1 MVWKNWT
8 AVSDESYNK
17 IMKKQFSPD
26 YKVKVV
32 LEALKGLK
40 SPSEIASA
48 YQVHPTQIG
57 FWKKRVLEGAKT
69 LFENEKKKDEPNQ
82 QKLID
87 ELYKII
93 GQRDT
98 ELEWMKKNMLALDT

>member
-1 MVWKNWT
+1 MV
-8 AVSDESYNK
+8 
-17 IMKKQFSPD
+17 
-26 YKVKVV
+26 
-32 LEALKGLK
+32 
-40 SPSEIASA
+40 
-48 YQVHPTQIG
+48 
-57 FWKKRVLEGAKT
+57 EGAKT
-69 LFENEKKKDEPNQ
+69 LFENERKKEVPDK